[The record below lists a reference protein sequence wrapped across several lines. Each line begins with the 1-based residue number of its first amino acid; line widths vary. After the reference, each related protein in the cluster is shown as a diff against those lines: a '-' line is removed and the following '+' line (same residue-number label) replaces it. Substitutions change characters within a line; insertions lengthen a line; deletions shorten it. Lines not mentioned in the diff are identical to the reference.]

1 MLPRRMKSCVS
12 LKIWKITSVDQKDK
26 LVNKRA
32 VKNNVSEMEIKMH
45 LGDIK
50 VDVWLTNSYFYN
62 FFLYLPIFD
71 FEVKQF
77 LAYVIQRLTLILGT
91 ST

>member
-1 MLPRRMKSCVS
+1 MLPSRMKSMF
-12 LKIWKITSVDQKDK
+12 LWKYEKVTSVDQKDK

-62 FFLYLPIFD
+62 FFIYLPIFYL
-71 FEVKQF
+71 EV
-77 LAYVIQRLTLILGT
+77 V
-91 ST
+91 